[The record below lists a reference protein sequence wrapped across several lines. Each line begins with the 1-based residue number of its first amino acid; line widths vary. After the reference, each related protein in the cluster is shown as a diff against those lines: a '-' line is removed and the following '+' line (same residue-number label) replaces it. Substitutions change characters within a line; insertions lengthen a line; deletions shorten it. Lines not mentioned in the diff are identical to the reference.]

1 MSEQPVAAP
10 PRPGTRT
17 PGKKYGG
24 LSRNQW
30 FIVGGVFAA
39 ALGYILWKR
48 HQASAAAASTSGG
61 TTNQGSNECTD
72 ANGNPVDCNEAF
84 AQELAG
90 LQNAMDQLGAQS
102 GGGGS
107 SGGGGWAGSPGT
119 TPAGTIPDTTTGAPA
134 VSQPSATPVTSTGTT
149 AGTTK
154 TAPKTAGAISNLQA
168 SAVTKTSFKA
178 SWQAAANAT
187 GGYSWVV
194 RDLASHTQTSA
205 GTTKSTSVTVAGLKS
220 GTDYNFGVQA
230 LPGGTGDNIH
240 VRTS

>member
-10 PRPGTRT
+10 PRPGGKA

-119 TPAGTIPDTTTGAPA
+119 SPAGTIPDTTTGAPA

-154 TAPKTAGAISNLQA
+154 TAPKTAGSISNLQA

-230 LPGGTGDNIH
+230 LPGGAGDNIH